1 MKRTYLPL
9 ALTSI
14 VLWSFLGYLGA
25 ELNRF
30 PPLLITGMA
39 LTLSGLLSLFRA
51 RHWKIP
57 LKTLFVGV
65 GGIFGY
71 HAFYFSAL
79 HHAPAVEANLVNYLW
94 PLLIVLFTPLFF
106 RSRRLR
112 GHHLL
117 GAFLGFAG
125 AALVITQGRFA
136 FCATHLPGYLFALL
150 AAVTWAGYSLTTKKL
165 APFPSSAVGAFCLVS
180 GVLAL
185 ALFSTRG
192 DVSGT
197 LARLDPRDWINLILL
212 GLGPLGFAFF
222 TWDAALKRGDP
233 RVIGALTY
241 LTPLLSTFILVKVGS
256 HPFTLPTAFG
266 MAAIV
271 TGAALGS
278 LDLFQAGKAET

>member
-1 MKRTYLPL
+1 VKRAYLPL
-9 ALTSI
+9 ALSSI
-14 VLWSFLGYLGA
+14 VLWSFLAYLGA

-30 PPLLITGMA
+30 PPLFITGVA

-57 LKTLFVGV
+57 FKTLLVGV

-106 RSRRLR
+106 KGVSLLP
-112 GHHLL
+112 HHLL

-125 AALVITQGRFA
+125 AALVITQGHLA
-136 FCATHLPGYLFALL
+136 FSTAYLTGYLFALL
-150 AAVTWAGYSLTTKKL
+150 AAMTWAGYSLTTKKL
-165 APFPSSAVGAFCLVS
+165 ASFPSSAVGAFCLVS
-180 GVLAL
+180 GILAL
-185 ALFSTRG
+185 TLFSTQG
-192 DVSGT
+192 GIPAT

-241 LTPLLSTFILVKVGS
+241 LTPLLSTLILVKGGG
-256 HPFTLPTAFG
+256 HPFTTPTAFG

-278 LDLFQAGKAET
+278 FDLFRTGKAET